1 MKMALWP
8 RAGPGCHD
16 RAMVGRPPEL
26 IIVDGVTLRR
36 HGPSDVAG
44 LVAAVNQSADHLRPW
59 MPWAAQPATADSMTA
74 FVTGAVA
81 DFDSGRTFGYALV
94 DPREQTIVG
103 GCGLHTRRGSGV
115 LEIGY
120 WVHRHWTRRG
130 IASAAAGALTDAA
143 FALDG
148 VHRVEIRCD
157 ETNVASAGVPRRLGY
172 RLESVVSR
180 APEAPGESGREMLW
194 VATASPAPGK

>member
-44 LVAAVNQSADHLRPW
+44 LVAAVNPSAHQRSPW
-59 MPWAAQPATADSMTA
+59 RPWAAQPATADSMTA
-74 FVTGAVA
+74 FVTGAVP

-94 DPREQTIVG
+94 DPREQTIIG
-103 GCGLHTRRGSGV
+103 GR
-115 LEIGY
+115 
-120 WVHRHWTRRG
+120 
-130 IASAAAGALTDAA
+130 
-143 FALDG
+143 
-148 VHRVEIRCD
+148 
-157 ETNVASAGVPRRLGY
+157 GVPT
-172 RLESVVSR
+172 
-180 APEAPGESGREMLW
+180 P
-194 VATASPAPGK
+194 